1 MPTQTAPVKAQSR
14 TATRLAWALWALSLL
29 MMAAVVGFAFLARG
43 YAEPPGAMPLF
54 PRLMIFLPGTFAFQ
68 TVGALIAARQPRNP
82 VGWLF
87 LASSLAAW
95 LGGFAES
102 YWRYALLVR
111 PGELPGGM
119 LMLLVHTRPYTVGT
133 IFELLLILLFPSG
146 RPLSRRWWLACW
158 LAILGALT
166 ILTALVLMP
175 GPLDPAV
182 PIANPV
188 GLVGA
193 AALLQRIS
201 DLGTAL
207 QLIGTFAAVLSLIL
221 RLRRAR
227 GVERQQVKLL
237 VSALVVYLAAQSVI
251 ILAVARSWQGLTA
264 AADLSFVLQS
274 LASVLVAVAA
284 GVAILRYRLWDIDII
299 IRRTLVYGAL
309 TLTLGL
315 VYVGCIL
322 LSRTL
327 VAPYIG
333 GSELAIV
340 ASTLAIAAL
349 FNPLRRR
356 IQNLIDKRFYRRKYN
371 AAKVLAAFGTTAREI
386 PPRRLKR
393 QSFPTSPNASVR
405 CWP

>member
-1 MPTQTAPVKAQSR
+1 
-14 TATRLAWALWALSLL
+14 
-29 MMAAVVGFAFLARG
+29 
-43 YAEPPGAMPLF
+43 
-54 PRLMIFLPGTFAFQ
+54 
-68 TVGALIAARQPRNP
+68 
-82 VGWLF
+82 
-87 LASSLAAW
+87 
-95 LGGFAES
+95 
-102 YWRYALLVR
+102 
-111 PGELPGGM
+111 
-119 LMLLVHTRPYTVGT
+119 
-133 IFELLLILLFPSG
+133 
-146 RPLSRRWWLACW
+146 
-158 LAILGALT
+158 
-166 ILTALVLMP
+166 MP

-264 AADLSFVLQS
+264 AADLGFVLQS

-340 ASTLAIAAL
+340 ASTLAIAERL
-349 FNPLRRR
+349 
-356 IQNLIDKRFYRRKYN
+356 
-371 AAKVLAAFGTTAREI
+371 VLSPKTVRNYITEIFSKLQVADRAQAIIRARDAG
-386 PPRRLKR
+386 LG
-393 QSFPTSPNASVR
+393 
-405 CWP
+405 

>member
-1 MPTQTAPVKAQSR
+1 
-14 TATRLAWALWALSLL
+14 

-119 LMLLVHTRPYTVGT
+119 LMLLVNTRPYTVGT